1 MAILKATVLLSL
13 SSAFDNANHHVIDH
27 LGISAFMNRP
37 GYEGGQLVY
46 VISLWQSDWQ
56 VADSN
61 LLSLRQVDSVARFS
75 ESLVFLMPGG
85 KSTPLCTVH

>member
-1 MAILKATVLLSL
+1 L

-85 KSTPLCTVH
+85 NSTLLCTVH